1 MKKYNELHTRRNKG
15 TGFLVRTL
23 TGVLFLVL
31 CLFITPTMCIQAAEQ
46 GQWSYDKE
54 EERYCYTDKNGWKFQ
69 MHDKTDDTC
78 TLISVPDDWQGEL
91 NIPSKIRLDS
101 VVREVDLSYY
111 FVVPE
116 GVTKVYL
123 PDLYAY
129 NEESEYPYESYLCW
143 FDNFSEDEE
152 NALTVCCYEG
162 DYYKKYLERF
172 SFKVEY
178 LDPATA
184 EVIGGEAEDN
194 WSYDKEKKVYFYTD
208 EQGLRYSLDT
218 KEAEDYVLGSISAD
232 AKGEISIPSE
242 MTIDGKKRKLHHVDN
257 ETLQIPSGVTKVT
270 FGKGIFYM
278 SGPIFDQCSP
288 DLVVGGYLDDDAG
301 SIVTFARSKGL
312 KMEYLNGYTD
322 QNGIIY
328 YAGQPEKADG
338 TKGKVTGAVYGYAGT
353 AENITIKSEVTI
365 QGVTYP
371 VTYIGKGAFLVAKV
385 KKVTLPDTI
394 TSIGLSAFESCK
406 ALTSVR
412 LSKKLT
418 DLGHS
423 AFAGCTKLTSIEV
436 PSGVTYLYTSTFSD
450 CTGLKKITLSKN
462 LKGIGDYVFSN
473 CKSLSTINVKNLSK
487 LEYIGSE
494 TFNGCKKLTSLTFG
508 KKLKN
513 IGAAAFCRCTS
524 LKAVTLQSTSMEY
537 IGEMAFYGNSKLKT
551 ITIKATNLSSKNL
564 EKNIFK
570 GTGKKM
576 VVKVPA
582 KKVTSYKKLL
592 KKYGNTTIVV
602 KKI

>member
-1 MKKYNELHTRRNKG
+1 MKKYNELNKRHNMG
-15 TGFLVRTL
+15 KSFLVRTL
-23 TGVLFLVL
+23 TGVLFLAF
-31 CLFITPTMCIQAAEQ
+31 CLFITPVMCIQAAEQ
-46 GQWSYDKE
+46 GQWSYDDE
-54 EERYCYTDKNGWKFQ
+54 EERYCYIDKNGWKFQ
-69 MHDKTDDTC
+69 MDDKTDTTC

-111 FVVPE
+111 FVVPK

-123 PDLYAY
+123 PDLSDY
-129 NEESEYPYESYLCW
+129 NEENDYPYESCLYW
-143 FDNFSEDEE
+143 FDDFSDDDE

-194 WSYDKEKKVYFYTD
+194 WSYDADKELYFYTD
-208 EQGLRYSLDT
+208 EQGFQYSFDT
-218 KEAEDYVLGSISAD
+218 KEAEDYVLCSIPAD
-232 AKGEISIPSE
+232 AQGEIAIPSE
-242 MTIDGKKRKLHHVDN
+242 ITVDGKIRKLHHLDSD
-257 ETLQIPSGVTKVT
+257 TLQIPSGVTKVT
-270 FGKGIFYM
+270 FGKGIFYI
-278 SGPIFDQCSP
+278 SGPIFDKCSP
-288 DLVVGGYLDDDAG
+288 DLVVSGYLDDDMS
-301 SIVTFARSKGL
+301 SILAFAKSKGL

-328 YAGQPEKADG
+328 YVVQPA
-338 TKGKVTGAVYGYAGT
+338 KGKVTGAVYGYAGT
-353 AENITIKSEVTI
+353 AENITIESEVTI
-365 QGVTYP
+365 QGVNYP
-371 VTYIGKGAFLVAKV
+371 VTYIGKGAFANTKV

-394 TSIGLSAFESCK
+394 TSIDFSAFEGCK
-406 ALTSVR
+406 ALTSVK

-423 AFAGCTKLTSIEV
+423 AFAGCTKLTSIEI

-462 LKGIGDYVFSN
+462 LKGIGDYVFYN
-473 CKSLSTINVKNLSK
+473 CKNLATINVKNLSK
-487 LEYIGSE
+487 LESIASE
-494 TFNGCKKLTSLTFG
+494 SFYGCKKLTSLTFG

-513 IGAAAFCRCTS
+513 IGAAAFYKCTA
-524 LKAVTLQSTSMEY
+524 LKTVTLQSTSMQY
-537 IGEMAFYGNSKLKT
+537 IGEMAFYGDSKLKT
-551 ITIKATNLSSKNL
+551 ITIKATNLSSKKL
-564 EKNIFK
+564 GKNIFK
-570 GTGKKM
+570 GTSKKM
-576 VVKVPA
+576 VVKVPS

-602 KKI
+602 KK